1 MLKTYKL
8 PDAGEGLTDAEIV
21 QWRVAVGDDVQVN
34 TVLVEI
40 ETAKSIVELPSPYA
54 GRITALLVDEGAEVE
69 VGTDIVEIDDGVE
82 AEPSEGAE
90 PSGEAALSEE
100 RDDSDDTPTLVGYG
114 AVEQA
119 PRRRRRESSGAATDV
134 LAKPPVRKY
143 ARDLGVDLKTAGGT
157 GPHGSVTRA
166 DVDATLTQTRAGAGE
181 RRELLRGVRKATAE
195 NLVRSVERRVHV
207 TEWLTIDVT
216 ATMDFVERLKKRR
229 EFADVRVSPTLLFA
243 KAICMALGR
252 NPSLNASVDEERE
265 EIIYHRDVHLGIAAA
280 TPRGLLV
287 PNIKS
292 ANQMSLLELARVIN
306 ELVEVAREGKLQPA
320 SQQGGTFTLTNVGVF
335 GVDTGTPIM
344 HGDESGILCMGAIKR
359 RPWVVGEGA
368 DERVE
373 PRWVTTLALS
383 FDHRIIDGAEGSK
396 FLTDVGD
403 LLSDPS
409 TALLY

>member
-21 QWRVAVGDDVQVN
+21 QWRVAVGDKVQVN

-82 AEPSEGAE
+82 AEPSEE
-90 PSGEAALSEE
+90 PDG
-100 RDDSDDTPTLVGYG
+100 TPNLVGYG

-119 PRRRRRESSGAATDV
+119 PRRRRRESSGATTGV

-143 ARDLGVDLKTAGGT
+143 ARDLGVDLNTADGT
-157 GPHGSVTRA
+157 GPRGSVTRA
-166 DVDATLTQTRAGAGE
+166 DVDATLAQSSAGAGE
-181 RRELLRGVRKATAE
+181 RREPLRGVRKATAE

-243 KAICMALGR
+243 KAICLALGR

-265 EIIYHRDVHLGIAAA
+265 EIVYHRDVHLGIAAA

-292 ANQMSLLELARVIN
+292 ANQMTLLELARAIN

-373 PRWVTTLALS
+373 PRWVTTLALA

>member
-21 QWRVAVGDDVQVN
+21 QWRVAVGDKVQVN
-34 TVLVEI
+34 TVLVEV

-82 AEPSEGAE
+82 AEPSEE
-90 PSGEAALSEE
+90 PDG
-100 RDDSDDTPTLVGYG
+100 TPNLVGYG

-119 PRRRRRESSGAATDV
+119 PRRRRRESSGATTGV

-143 ARDLGVDLKTAGGT
+143 ARDLGVDLRSADGT
-157 GPHGSVTRA
+157 GPQGSVTRA
-166 DVDATLTQTRAGAGE
+166 DVDVTLAHVSAGAGE
-181 RRELLRGVRKATAE
+181 RREPIKGVRKATAD

-229 EFADVRVSPTLLFA
+229 EFTDVRVSPTLLFA
-243 KAICMALGR
+243 KAICLALGR

-265 EIIYHRDVHLGIAAA
+265 EIVYHCDVHLGIAAA

-292 ANQMSLLELARVIN
+292 ASQMTLLELARAIN

-373 PRWVTTLALS
+373 PRWVTTLAVA

>member
-21 QWRVAVGDDVQVN
+21 QWRVAVGDKVQVN

-82 AEPSEGAE
+82 AEPSEGAK
-90 PSGEAALSEE
+90 PSGEAELSDET
-100 RDDSDDTPTLVGYG
+100 DDSDDTPTLVGYG

-119 PRRRRRESSGAATDV
+119 PRRRRRESSGATTDV

>member
-21 QWRVAVGDDVQVN
+21 QWRVAVGDKVQVN
-34 TVLVEI
+34 TVLVEV

-82 AEPSEGAE
+82 AEPSEE
-90 PSGEAALSEE
+90 PDGTSN
-100 RDDSDDTPTLVGYG
+100 LVGYG

-119 PRRRRRESSGAATDV
+119 PRRRRRESSGATTGV

-143 ARDLGVDLKTAGGT
+143 ARDLGVDLRSADGT
-157 GPHGSVTRA
+157 GPQGSVTRA
-166 DVDATLTQTRAGAGE
+166 DVDVTLAHVSAGAGE
-181 RRELLRGVRKATAE
+181 RREPIKGVRKATAD

-229 EFADVRVSPTLLFA
+229 EFTDVRVSPTLLFA
-243 KAICMALGR
+243 KAVCLALGR
-252 NPSLNASVDEERE
+252 NPSLNASVDEKRE

-292 ANQMSLLELARVIN
+292 ASQMTLLELARAIN

-373 PRWVTTLALS
+373 PRWVTTLAVA

>member
-1 MLKTYKL
+1 MLQTYKL

-21 QWRVAVGDDVQVN
+21 QWRVAVGDKVQVN

-69 VGTDIVEIDDGVE
+69 VGTDIVEIDDGTE
-82 AEPSEGAE
+82 AEQ
-90 PSGEAALSEE
+90 SEE
-100 RDDSDDTPTLVGYG
+100 ADAAPNLVGYG

-119 PRRRRRESSGAATDV
+119 PRRRRRESSGATAHV

-143 ARDLGVDLKTAGGT
+143 ARDLGVDLQTADGT

-166 DVDATLTQTRAGAGE
+166 DVDATLAQASAGAGE
-181 RRELLRGVRKATAE
+181 RREPIKGVRKTAAD

-229 EFADVRVSPTLLFA
+229 EFADVRVSPTLLVA
-243 KAICMALGR
+243 KAICLALAR

-265 EIIYHRDVHLGIAAA
+265 EIVYHRDVHLGIAAA

-292 ANQMSLLELARVIN
+292 ANQMTLLVLARAIN
-306 ELVEVAREGKLQPA
+306 DLVEVAKEGKLQPA
-320 SQQGGTFTLTNVGVF
+320 SQRGGTFTLTNVGVF

-359 RPWVVGEGA
+359 RPWVVGKDA
-368 DERVE
+368 DERVV

-403 LLSDPS
+403 LLSDPT

>member
-1 MLKTYKL
+1 MLQTYKL

-21 QWRVAVGDDVQVN
+21 QWRVAVGDKVQVN

-69 VGTDIVEIDDGVE
+69 VGTDIVEIDDGTEVE
-82 AEPSEGAE
+82 Q
-90 PSGEAALSEE
+90 SEE
-100 RDDSDDTPTLVGYG
+100 VDDAPNLVGYG

-119 PRRRRRESSGAATDV
+119 PRRRRRESSGATAGV

-143 ARDLGVDLKTAGGT
+143 ARDLGVDLQTADGT

-166 DVDATLTQTRAGAGE
+166 DVDATLAQASSGAGE
-181 RRELLRGVRKATAE
+181 RREPIKGVRKTIAD

-229 EFADVRVSPTLLFA
+229 EFADVRVSPTLLVA
-243 KAICMALGR
+243 KAICLALGR

-265 EIIYHRDVHLGIAAA
+265 EIVYHRDVHLGIAAA

-292 ANQMSLLELARVIN
+292 ANQMTLLELARAIN
-306 ELVEVAREGKLQPA
+306 DLVEVAREGKLQPA
-320 SQQGGTFTLTNVGVF
+320 SQRGGTFTLTNVGVF

-359 RPWVVGEGA
+359 RPWVVGKDA
-368 DERVE
+368 DERVV

-403 LLSDPS
+403 LLSDPT

>member
-21 QWRVAVGDDVQVN
+21 QWRVAVGDKVQVN

-82 AEPSEGAE
+82 AEPSEE
-90 PSGEAALSEE
+90 PDG
-100 RDDSDDTPTLVGYG
+100 TPNLVGYG

-119 PRRRRRESSGAATDV
+119 PRRRRRASSGATTGV

-143 ARDLGVDLKTAGGT
+143 ARDLGVDLKTADGT
-157 GPHGSVTRA
+157 GPQGSVTRA
-166 DVDATLTQTRAGAGE
+166 DVDATLGQASAGE
-181 RRELLRGVRKATAE
+181 RREPLRGVRKATAE
-195 NLVRSVERRVHV
+195 NLVRSVDRRVHV

-229 EFADVRVSPTLLFA
+229 EFADVRVSPTLVFA
-243 KAICMALGR
+243 KVICLALGR

-265 EIIYHRDVHLGIAAA
+265 EIVYHRDVHLGIAAA

-292 ANQMSLLELARVIN
+292 ANQMTLLELARAIN

-373 PRWVTTLALS
+373 PRWVTTLALA

-396 FLTDVGD
+396 FLTDIGD

>member
-21 QWRVAVGDDVQVN
+21 QWRVAVGDKVQVN

-82 AEPSEGAE
+82 AEPSEVAE
-90 PSGEAALSEE
+90 PSGEAELNEE
-100 RDDSDDTPTLVGYG
+100 ADDSDDTPTLVGYG

-119 PRRRRRESSGAATDV
+119 PRRRRRSSSVATTDV

-143 ARDLGVDLKTAGGT
+143 ARDLGVDLNTADAS
-157 GPHGSVTRA
+157 GPQGSVTRA
-166 DVDATLTQTRAGAGE
+166 DVDATLAQVSAGAGE
-181 RRELLRGVRKATAE
+181 RREPIKGVRKATAE

-216 ATMDFVERLKKRR
+216 QTMEFVERLKKRR

-243 KAICMALGR
+243 KAICLALGR

-265 EIIYHRDVHLGIAAA
+265 EIVYHRDVHLGIAAA

-292 ANQMSLLELARVIN
+292 ANQMTLLELARAIN
-306 ELVEVAREGKLQPA
+306 ELVGVAREGKLQPA

-373 PRWVTTLALS
+373 PRWVTTLALA

>member
-21 QWRVAVGDDVQVN
+21 QWRVAVGDKVQVN

-69 VGTDIVEIDDGVE
+69 VGTDIVEIDDGVD
-82 AEPSEGAE
+82 AEPSE
-90 PSGEAALSEE
+90 EA
-100 RDDSDDTPTLVGYG
+100 DDSDDTPTLVGYG

-119 PRRRRRESSGAATDV
+119 PRRRRREASAATTDV

-143 ARDLGVDLKTAGGT
+143 ARDLGVDLNTADGT
-157 GPHGSVTRA
+157 GPQGSVTRA
-166 DVDATLTQTRAGAGE
+166 DVDAALAQVSAGAGE
-181 RRELLRGVRKATAE
+181 RREPIKGVRKATAE
-195 NLVRSVERRVHV
+195 NLVRSVDRRVHV

-229 EFADVRVSPTLLFA
+229 EFADVRVSPTLVFA
-243 KAICMALGR
+243 KAICLALGR

-265 EIIYHRDVHLGIAAA
+265 EIVYHRDVHFGIAAA

-292 ANQMSLLELARVIN
+292 ANQMTLLELARAIN

-359 RPWVVGEGA
+359 RPWVVGEGV

-373 PRWVTTLALS
+373 PRWVTTLALA

>member
-1 MLKTYKL
+1 MKTYKL

-21 QWRVAVGDDVQVN
+21 QWRVAVGDKVQVN

-82 AEPSEGAE
+82 AEPSEVAE
-90 PSGEAALSEE
+90 PSGEAELNEE
-100 RDDSDDTPTLVGYG
+100 ADDSDDTPTLVGYG

-119 PRRRRRESSGAATDV
+119 PRRRRRSSSVATTDV

-143 ARDLGVDLKTAGGT
+143 ARDLGVDLNTADAS
-157 GPHGSVTRA
+157 GPQGSVTRA
-166 DVDATLTQTRAGAGE
+166 DVDATLAQVSAGAGE
-181 RRELLRGVRKATAE
+181 RREPIKGVRKATAE

-216 ATMDFVERLKKRR
+216 QTMEFVERLKKRR

-243 KAICMALGR
+243 KAICLALGR

-265 EIIYHRDVHLGIAAA
+265 EIVYHRDVHLGIAAA

-292 ANQMSLLELARVIN
+292 ANQMTLLELARAIN
-306 ELVEVAREGKLQPA
+306 ELVGVAREGKLQPA

-373 PRWVTTLALS
+373 PRWVTTLALA

>member
-21 QWRVAVGDDVQVN
+21 QWRVAVGDKVQVN
-34 TVLVEI
+34 TVLVEV

-82 AEPSEGAE
+82 AEPSEE
-90 PSGEAALSEE
+90 PDGTSN
-100 RDDSDDTPTLVGYG
+100 LVGYG

-119 PRRRRRESSGAATDV
+119 PRRRRRESSGATTGV

-143 ARDLGVDLKTAGGT
+143 ARDLGVDLRSADGT

-166 DVDATLTQTRAGAGE
+166 DVDATLAQTSAGAGE
-181 RRELLRGVRKATAE
+181 RREPLKGVRKATAE

-243 KAICMALGR
+243 KAICLALGR

-265 EIIYHRDVHLGIAAA
+265 EIVYHRDVHLGIAAA

-292 ANQMSLLELARVIN
+292 ANQMSLLELARAIN

-373 PRWVTTLALS
+373 PRWVTTLALA

>member
-1 MLKTYKL
+1 M

-21 QWRVAVGDDVQVN
+21 QWRVAVGDKVQVN

-69 VGTDIVEIDDGVE
+69 VGTDIVEIDDGVD
-82 AEPSEGAE
+82 AEPSE
-90 PSGEAALSEE
+90 EA
-100 RDDSDDTPTLVGYG
+100 DDSDDTPTLVGYG

-119 PRRRRRESSGAATDV
+119 PRRRRREASAATTDV

-143 ARDLGVDLKTAGGT
+143 ARDLGVDLKTADGT
-157 GPHGSVTRA
+157 GPQGSVTRA
-166 DVDATLTQTRAGAGE
+166 DVDAALAQVSAGAGE
-181 RRELLRGVRKATAE
+181 RREPIKGVRKATAE
-195 NLVRSVERRVHV
+195 NLVRSVDRRVHV

-243 KAICMALGR
+243 KAICLALGR

-265 EIIYHRDVHLGIAAA
+265 EIVYHSDVHLGIAAA

-292 ANQMSLLELARVIN
+292 ANQMTLLELARAIN

-344 HGDESGILCMGAIKR
+344 HGDESGILCLGAIKR

-373 PRWVTTLALS
+373 PRWVTTLALA

>member
-21 QWRVAVGDDVQVN
+21 QWRVAVGDKVQVN

-90 PSGEAALSEE
+90 PSGEAELGEE
-100 RDDSDDTPTLVGYG
+100 ADDSDGTPTLVGYG

-119 PRRRRRESSGAATDV
+119 PRRRRRESSGATTGV

-143 ARDLGVDLKTAGGT
+143 ARDLGVDLKTADGT
-157 GPHGSVTRA
+157 GPQGSVTRA
-166 DVDATLTQTRAGAGE
+166 DVDATLEQVSAGAGE
-181 RRELLRGVRKATAE
+181 RREPIKGVRKATAD

-265 EIIYHRDVHLGIAAA
+265 EIVYHRDVHLGIAAA

-292 ANQMSLLELARVIN
+292 ANQMTLLELARAIN

-373 PRWVTTLALS
+373 PRWVTTLALA

>member
-21 QWRVAVGDDVQVN
+21 QWRVAVGDKVQVN

-69 VGTDIVEIDDGVE
+69 VGTDIVEIDDGVD
-82 AEPSEGAE
+82 AEPSE
-90 PSGEAALSEE
+90 EA
-100 RDDSDDTPTLVGYG
+100 DDSDDTPTLVGYG

-119 PRRRRRESSGAATDV
+119 PRRRRREASAATTDV

-143 ARDLGVDLKTAGGT
+143 ARDLGVDLKTADGT
-157 GPHGSVTRA
+157 GPQGSVTWA
-166 DVDATLTQTRAGAGE
+166 DVDAALAQVSAGAGE
-181 RRELLRGVRKATAE
+181 RREPIKGVRKATAE
-195 NLVRSVERRVHV
+195 NLVRSVDRRVHV

-229 EFADVRVSPTLLFA
+229 EFADVRVSPTLVFA
-243 KAICMALGR
+243 KAICLALGR

-265 EIIYHRDVHLGIAAA
+265 EIVYHRDVHLGIAAA

-292 ANQMSLLELARVIN
+292 ANQMTLLELARAIN

-359 RPWVVGEGA
+359 RPWVVGEGD

-373 PRWVTTLALS
+373 PRWVTTLALA

>member
-21 QWRVAVGDDVQVN
+21 QWRVAVGDKVQVN

-69 VGTDIVEIDDGVE
+69 VGTDIVEIDDGVD
-82 AEPSEGAE
+82 AEPSE
-90 PSGEAALSEE
+90 EA
-100 RDDSDDTPTLVGYG
+100 DDSDDTPTLVGYG

-119 PRRRRRESSGAATDV
+119 PRRRRRKASAATTDV

-143 ARDLGVDLKTAGGT
+143 ARDLGVDLKTADGT
-157 GPHGSVTRA
+157 GPQGSVTRA
-166 DVDATLTQTRAGAGE
+166 DVDAALAQVSAGAGE
-181 RRELLRGVRKATAE
+181 RREPIKGVRKATAE
-195 NLVRSVERRVHV
+195 NLVRSVDRRVHV

-229 EFADVRVSPTLLFA
+229 EFADVRVSPTLVFA
-243 KAICMALGR
+243 KVICLALGR

-265 EIIYHRDVHLGIAAA
+265 EIVYHRDVHLGIAAA

-292 ANQMSLLELARVIN
+292 ANQMTLLELARAIN

-373 PRWVTTLALS
+373 PRWVTTLALA

>member
-1 MLKTYKL
+1 MLQKFLL
-8 PDAGEGLTDAEIV
+8 PDVGEGLTEAEIV
-21 QWRVAVGDDVQVN
+21 QWRVAVGDVLEINEALVDV
-34 TVLVEI
+34 

-54 GRITALLVDEGAEVE
+54 GRVRALLVDEGAEVE
-69 VGTDIVEIDDGVE
+69 VGTPIVEIDDGAESEAAGE
-82 AEPSEGAE
+82 AE
-90 PSGEAALSEE
+90 SGEEANE
-100 RDDSDDTPTLVGYG
+100 SDGAPNLVGYG

-143 ARDLGVDLKTAGGT
+143 ARDLGVDLKTADGT

-166 DVDATLTQTRAGAGE
+166 DVDATLEQPSAGAGE
-181 RRELLRGVRKATAE
+181 RREPIKGVRKATAD

-216 ATMDFVERLKKRR
+216 ATMSFVERLKKRR
-229 EFADVRVSPTLLFA
+229 EFADVRISPTLLFA
-243 KAICMALGR
+243 KAVCLALGR
-252 NPSLNASVDEERE
+252 NPSLNASVDEERQ
-265 EIIYHRDVHLGIAAA
+265 EIVYHRDVHLGIAAA

-292 ANQMSLLELARVIN
+292 ANHMTLLELARAIN
-306 ELVEVAREGKLQPA
+306 ELVEVARDGKLQPA

>member
-21 QWRVAVGDDVQVN
+21 QWRVAVGDKVQVN

-82 AEPSEGAE
+82 AEPSEE
-90 PSGEAALSEE
+90 PDG
-100 RDDSDDTPTLVGYG
+100 TPNLVGYG

-119 PRRRRRESSGAATDV
+119 PRRRRRESSGATTDV

-143 ARDLGVDLKTAGGT
+143 ARDLGVDLKTADGT

-166 DVDATLTQTRAGAGE
+166 DVDVTLAQVSAGAGE
-181 RRELLRGVRKATAE
+181 RREPIKGVRKATAD

-229 EFADVRVSPTLLFA
+229 EFADVRVSPTLLVA
-243 KAICMALGR
+243 KAVCLALGR

-265 EIIYHRDVHLGIAAA
+265 EIIYHSDVHLGIAAA

-292 ANQMSLLELARVIN
+292 ANQMSLLELARAIN

-320 SQQGGTFTLTNVGVF
+320 SQRGGTFTLTNVGVF

-373 PRWVTTLALS
+373 PRWVTTLAVA

>member
-21 QWRVAVGDDVQVN
+21 QWRVAVGDKVQVN

-69 VGTDIVEIDDGVE
+69 VGTDIVEIDDGVD
-82 AEPSEGAE
+82 AEPSE
-90 PSGEAALSEE
+90 EA
-100 RDDSDDTPTLVGYG
+100 DDSDDTPTLVGYG

-119 PRRRRRESSGAATDV
+119 PRRRRREASAATTDV

-143 ARDLGVDLKTAGGT
+143 ARDLGVDLQTADGT
-157 GPHGSVTRA
+157 GPQGSVTRA
-166 DVDATLTQTRAGAGE
+166 DVDATLAQVSAGAGE
-181 RRELLRGVRKATAE
+181 RREPIKGVRKATAE

-216 ATMDFVERLKKRR
+216 QTMDFVERLKKRR
-229 EFADVRVSPTLLFA
+229 EFADVRVSPTLVFA
-243 KAICMALGR
+243 KAICLALGR

-265 EIIYHRDVHLGIAAA
+265 EIVYHRDVHLGIAAA

-292 ANQMSLLELARVIN
+292 ANQMTLLELARAIN

-373 PRWVTTLALS
+373 PRWVTTLALA

>member
-21 QWRVAVGDDVQVN
+21 QWRVAVGDKVQVN

-69 VGTDIVEIDDGVE
+69 VGTDIVEIDDGVD
-82 AEPSEGAE
+82 AEPSE
-90 PSGEAALSEE
+90 EA
-100 RDDSDDTPTLVGYG
+100 DDSDDTPTLVGYG

-119 PRRRRRESSGAATDV
+119 PRRRRREASAATTDV

-143 ARDLGVDLKTAGGT
+143 ARDLGVDLKSADGT
-157 GPHGSVTRA
+157 GPQGSVTRA
-166 DVDATLTQTRAGAGE
+166 DVDAALAQVSAGAGE
-181 RRELLRGVRKATAE
+181 RREPIKGVRKATAE
-195 NLVRSVERRVHV
+195 NLVRSVDRRVHV

-229 EFADVRVSPTLLFA
+229 EFADVRVSPTLVFA
-243 KAICMALGR
+243 KAICLALGR

-265 EIIYHRDVHLGIAAA
+265 EIVYHRDVHLGIAAA

-292 ANQMSLLELARVIN
+292 ANQMTLLELARAIN

-368 DERVE
+368 DERVV
-373 PRWVTTLALS
+373 PRWVTTLALA

>member
-21 QWRVAVGDDVQVN
+21 QWRVAVGDKVQVN

-69 VGTDIVEIDDGVE
+69 VGTDIVEIDDGVD
-82 AEPSEGAE
+82 AEPSE
-90 PSGEAALSEE
+90 EA
-100 RDDSDDTPTLVGYG
+100 DDSDDTPTLVGYG

-119 PRRRRRESSGAATDV
+119 PRRRRREASAATTDV

-143 ARDLGVDLKTAGGT
+143 ARDLGVDLKTADGT
-157 GPHGSVTRA
+157 GPQGSVTRA
-166 DVDATLTQTRAGAGE
+166 DVDAALAQTSAGAGE
-181 RRELLRGVRKATAE
+181 RREPIKGVRKATAE
-195 NLVRSVERRVHV
+195 NLVRSVDRRVHV

-229 EFADVRVSPTLLFA
+229 EFADVRVSPTLVFA
-243 KAICMALGR
+243 KAICLALGR

-265 EIIYHRDVHLGIAAA
+265 EIVYHRDVHLGIAAA

-292 ANQMSLLELARVIN
+292 ANQMTLLELARAIN

-344 HGDESGILCMGAIKR
+344 HGDESGILCLGAIKR

-368 DERVE
+368 DERVV
-373 PRWVTTLALS
+373 PRWVTTLALA

-396 FLTDVGD
+396 FLTDVGG

>member
-1 MLKTYKL
+1 MMKTYKL

-21 QWRVAVGDDVQVN
+21 QWRVAVGDKVQVN

-69 VGTDIVEIDDGVE
+69 VGTDIVEIDDGVD
-82 AEPSEGAE
+82 AEPSE
-90 PSGEAALSEE
+90 EA
-100 RDDSDDTPTLVGYG
+100 DDSDDTPTLVGYG

-119 PRRRRRESSGAATDV
+119 PRRRRREASAATTDV

-143 ARDLGVDLKTAGGT
+143 ARDLGVDLKTADGT
-157 GPHGSVTRA
+157 GPQGSVTRA
-166 DVDATLTQTRAGAGE
+166 DVDAALAQVSAGAGE
-181 RRELLRGVRKATAE
+181 RREPIKGVRKATAE
-195 NLVRSVERRVHV
+195 NLVRSVDRRVHV

-243 KAICMALGR
+243 KAICLALGR

-265 EIIYHRDVHLGIAAA
+265 EIVYHSDVHLGIAAA

-292 ANQMSLLELARVIN
+292 ANQMTLLELARAIN

-344 HGDESGILCMGAIKR
+344 HGDESGILCLGAIKR

-373 PRWVTTLALS
+373 PRWVTTLALA

>member
-21 QWRVAVGDDVQVN
+21 QWRVAVGDKVQVN
-34 TVLVEI
+34 TVLVEV

-82 AEPSEGAE
+82 AEPSEE
-90 PSGEAALSEE
+90 PDG
-100 RDDSDDTPTLVGYG
+100 TPNLVGYG

-119 PRRRRRESSGAATDV
+119 PRRRRRESSGATTGV

-143 ARDLGVDLKTAGGT
+143 ARDLGVDLRSADGT
-157 GPHGSVTRA
+157 GPRGSVTRA
-166 DVDATLTQTRAGAGE
+166 DVDATLAQSSVGAGE
-181 RRELLRGVRKATAE
+181 RRESLRGVRKATAE

-216 ATMDFVERLKKRR
+216 ATMDFVERLKRRR

-243 KAICMALGR
+243 KAICLALGR

-265 EIIYHRDVHLGIAAA
+265 EIVYHRDVHLGIAAA

-292 ANQMSLLELARVIN
+292 ANQMTLLELARAIN

-373 PRWVTTLALS
+373 PRWVTTLALA

>member
-1 MLKTYKL
+1 MLQTYKL

-21 QWRVAVGDDVQVN
+21 QWRVAVGDNVQVN

-40 ETAKSIVELPSPYA
+40 ETAKSIVELPSPYS

-69 VGTDIVEIDDGVE
+69 VGTDIVEIDDG
-82 AEPSEGAE
+82 AEPEQ
-90 PSGEAALSEE
+90 SEE
-100 RDDSDDTPTLVGYG
+100 ADDAPNLVGYG

-143 ARDLGVDLKTAGGT
+143 ARDLGVDLRTADGT

-166 DVDATLTQTRAGAGE
+166 DVDATLAQTGAGAGE
-181 RRELLRGVRKATAE
+181 RREPIKGVRKATAD

-229 EFADVRVSPTLLFA
+229 EFADVWVSPTLLVA
-243 KAICMALGR
+243 KAVCLALGR
-252 NPSLNASVDEERE
+252 NPSLNASVDEKRE

-292 ANQMSLLELARVIN
+292 ANQMSLLELARAIN

-320 SQQGGTFTLTNVGVF
+320 SQGGGTFTLTNVGVF

-403 LLSDPS
+403 LLSDPT

>member
-1 MLKTYKL
+1 MLKRFQL
-8 PDAGEGLTDAEIV
+8 PDAGEGLTEAEIV
-21 QWRVAVGDDVQVN
+21 QWRVAVGDHVQVN

-82 AEPSEGAE
+82 AEPSEGAA
-90 PSGEAALSEE
+90 PGGEAEPGTE
-100 RDDSDDTPTLVGYG
+100 PDDSDDAPNLVGYG
-114 AVEQA
+114 AVEQV
-119 PRRRRRESSGAATDV
+119 PGRRRRESVGAAADV

-143 ARDLGVDLKTAGGT
+143 ARDLGVDLTTADGT

-166 DVDATLTQTRAGAGE
+166 DVDATWTKTGAGE
-181 RRELLRGVRKATAE
+181 RREPIRGVRKATAE

-229 EFADVRVSPTLLFA
+229 EFTDVRVSPTLLFA
-243 KAICMALGR
+243 KAVCLALGR

-265 EIIYHRDVHLGIAAA
+265 EIVYHSDVHLGLAAA

-287 PNIKS
+287 PNIKR
-292 ANQMSLLELARVIN
+292 ANEMTLLELARAIN
-306 ELVEVAREGKLQPA
+306 ELVEVARAGKLQPA
-320 SQQGGTFTLTNVGVF
+320 SQRGGTFTLTNVGVF

-359 RPWVVGEGA
+359 RPWVVGKGT
-368 DERVE
+368 DERVV

-396 FLTDVGD
+396 FLTDVGE
-403 LLSDPS
+403 LLTDPATS
-409 TALLY
+409 LLY